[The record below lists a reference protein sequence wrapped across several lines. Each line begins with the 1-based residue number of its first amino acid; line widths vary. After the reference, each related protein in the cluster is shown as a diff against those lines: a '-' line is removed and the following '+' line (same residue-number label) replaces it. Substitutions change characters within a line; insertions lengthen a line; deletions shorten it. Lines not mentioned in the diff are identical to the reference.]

1 MSTLSD
7 VVSWFGDGD
16 NWSGRSGIPAR
27 LAEHLRYSVSAVV
40 GAAIVSMPIAAWLGH
55 KRRFGTLAIN
65 VANIGQ
71 ALPSFAIL
79 VLLVQ
84 VLAFRELPFA
94 GPLALF
100 LAMALLAIPPLFV
113 NTYTGIAQVDDAL
126 RDSARGM
133 GMTSVQRLVRVELP
147 VAAPVLLTGFRI
159 AIVQVIATA
168 TLGAYLG
175 VGGLGRY
182 IIDGYAVR
190 DYTRVFAGAVL
201 VAGLALFADRVLAVA
216 QRWLP
221 TARRRG
227 QTRASVRPIA

>member
-1 MSTLSD
+1 MSTLTD

-16 NWSGRSGIPAR
+16 NWSGRSGIPNR
-27 LAEHLRYSVSAVV
+27 LDEHLRYSISATV
-40 GAAIVSMPIAAWLGH
+40 GAAIVSIPIAAWLGH

-71 ALPSFAIL
+71 TLPSFAIL

-84 VLAFRELPFA
+84 VFAFRDLPFA

-113 NTYTGIAQVDDAL
+113 NTYTGVAQVDDAL
-126 RDSARGM
+126 RDSARGV
-133 GMTSVQRLVRVELP
+133 GMTGLQQLLRVELP
-147 VAAPVLLTGFRI
+147 VAMPVVLTGVRI
-159 AIVQVIATA
+159 ALVQVIATA

-201 VAGLALFADRVLAVA
+201 VAVLALIADRGLTVA
-216 QRWLP
+216 ARWLP
-221 TARRRG
+221 TARHRRA
-227 QTRASVRPIA
+227 RANVRPIA

>member
-1 MSTLSD
+1 LSD
-7 VVSWFGDGD
+7 VVSWFGDSD
-16 NWSGRSGIPAR
+16 NWSGRSGVPNR
-27 LAEHLRYSVSAVV
+27 LSEHLRYSVSATV

-71 ALPSFAIL
+71 TLPSFAIL

-84 VLAFRELPFA
+84 VFAFRELPFA

-100 LAMALLAIPPLFV
+100 LSMALLAIPPLFV
-113 NTYTGIAQVDDAL
+113 NTYTGVAQVDDSL
-126 RDSARGM
+126 RDAARGV
-133 GMTSVQRLVRVELP
+133 GMTGPQQLLRVELP
-147 VAAPVLLTGFRI
+147 VAAPVVLTGVRI
-159 AIVQVIATA
+159 ALVQVIATA

-190 DYTRVFAGAVL
+190 DYTRVFAGALL
-201 VAGLALFADRVLAVA
+201 VALLALVADRGLALAG
-216 QRWLP
+216 RWLP
-221 TARRRG
+221 ARRRPRS
-227 QTRASVRPIA
+227 RANVRPIA

>member
-1 MSTLSD
+1 
-7 VVSWFGDGD
+7 
-16 NWSGRSGIPAR
+16 
-27 LAEHLRYSVSAVV
+27 VV

-55 KRRFGTLAIN
+55 KRRWGTLAIN
-65 VANIGQ
+65 VANVGQ
-71 ALPSFAIL
+71 TLPSFAIL

-84 VLAFRELPFA
+84 VFAFRAVPFA

-126 RDSARGM
+126 RDSARGV
-133 GMTSVQRLVRVELP
+133 GMTGLQQLLRVEVP
-147 VAAPVLLTGFRI
+147 VASPVLLTGIRI

-190 DYTRVFAGAVL
+190 DYTRVLAGAIL
-201 VAGLALFADRVLAVA
+201 VAAVALIADRALAA
-216 QRWLP
+216 TQRLLP
-221 TARRRG
+221 VERVRPGR
-227 QTRASVRPIA
+227 RASVRPIA